1 MRRILVVILLT
12 VGFVA
17 PVQAQL
23 NQNCVVSVLNRT
35 VQVKP
40 NGTWVVPN
48 IPANFGRVRARAT
61 CVENGLTRSGES
73 AYFTLASDQSIN
85 IPPIVLGPTTPVPA
99 SVTLQATSATL
110 NQQNRTAQIT
120 VTGRYS

>member
-40 NGTWVVPN
+40 DGSWVLPN

-61 CVENGLTRSGES
+61 CVENGQTRSCES
-73 AYFTLASDQSIN
+73 AYFTLSSNQSID
-85 IPPIVLGPTTPVPA
+85 IPPIVLGATTPIPA
-99 SVTLQATSATL
+99 LLTLQATLTTL
-110 NQQNRTAQIT
+110 NQQNRTAQVT
-120 VTGRYS
+120 VTG